1 MKKSNTGIPS
11 AEPPAGSARALSFK
25 VLAILTVVVLLIHLA
40 LLQASPMTLGLSLPE
55 PQTFTTR
62 TIEALPQAVARPA
75 IPAPPAPQHKTPP
88 APKIVEQAAPAT
100 VSNSESATPQAAAP
114 AREAEAVSTRPK
126 DATLQD
132 AQPATAEQ
140 PAPDTPPSESSPPV
154 SAYTVPGSVH
164 IKYQVSFNKFP
175 YSLNGELQ
183 WHQNGEAYDARLEFG
198 AFGQSRVQTS
208 RGQVTAEGLAPIRF
222 SDKYRSE
229 VAAHFNRDQGKI
241 TFSANTPDVILLS
254 GAQDYLSI
262 QVQLAALIAAD
273 PSHYPTATTLSFQAV
288 GPRDAETWLFT
299 VGGMETLILPG
310 GELPALKLVRAP
322 RKESDQK
329 LEMWLAPALGYLP
342 ARIKITE
349 PNGDTL
355 DQKWLSTEHL
365 Y

>member
-1 MKKSNTGIPS
+1 MEKSNTGTPS
-11 AEPPAGSARALSFK
+11 TDAPVGTARALSFK
-25 VLAILTVVVLLIHLA
+25 VLAILTVVVLLVHLA

-62 TIEALPQAVARPA
+62 TIEALPQTVAQPKKPA
-75 IPAPPAPQHKTPP
+75 TPTPPKKAPPPHIEEHP
-88 APKIVEQAAPAT
+88 ALAT
-100 VSNSESATPQAAAP
+100 VSESVPQPAAP
-114 AREAEAVSTRPK
+114 AREIEAVSTRPE

-132 AQPATAEQ
+132 PQPATAAR
-140 PAPDTPPSESSPPV
+140 PALDAPPSESPPPV

-164 IKYQVSFNKFP
+164 IKYQVSANKFP
-175 YSLNGELQ
+175 YNLNAELQ

-229 VAAHFNRDQGKI
+229 VAAHFNREQGKV
-241 TFSANTPDVILLS
+241 TFSANTPDVILLA

-262 QVQLAALIAAD
+262 QVQLAALMAAD
-273 PSHYPTATTLSFQAV
+273 PSHYPSATTLSIQAV
-288 GPRDAETWLFT
+288 GPRDAETWIFT
-299 VGGMETLILPG
+299 VGSMETLILPG

-322 RKESDQK
+322 RKEFDQK

-355 DQKWLSTEHL
+355 DQKWLSTQPQN
-365 Y
+365 